1 MENVVKEHVIQEKRT
16 SKNWGLCTVFS
27 AWIATARMY
36 YEIQSLLVF
45 TLSLIFFLSSH
56 SHFLSL
62 PTSTPSFSFI
72 QLYLSF
78 LSLPSAPSPSADSPS
93 VANTNMA
100 ALSAGVAGKC
110 LFARKWRGLVML

>member
-45 TLSLIFFLSSH
+45 TLSLIFFFPLILIFFPYLPPPQASPLFNYTSLFSVYLLH
-56 SHFLSL
+56 LPPLQILPLL
-62 PTSTPSFSFI
+62 PTQTWQPC
-72 QLYLSF
+72 QLEWQANVYLQG
-78 LSLPSAPSPSADSPS
+78 
-93 VANTNMA
+93 N
-100 ALSAGVAGKC
+100 GEG
-110 LFARKWRGLVML
+110 W